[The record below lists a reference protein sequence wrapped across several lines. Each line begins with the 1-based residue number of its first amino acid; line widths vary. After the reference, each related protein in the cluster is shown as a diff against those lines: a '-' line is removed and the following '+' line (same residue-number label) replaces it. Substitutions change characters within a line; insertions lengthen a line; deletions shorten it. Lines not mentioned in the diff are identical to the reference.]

1 MTGLVTGLAIEDVG
15 VRIGGRTLVDGVT
28 LEAPRGAVTG
38 VIGPNGAGKS
48 TLLRAIA
55 GVLPHAGRV
64 TLDGAPLP
72 RPGSR
77 ARARLIGFLPQGQDV
92 HWPVTARRAVELGR
106 LPHLGPWQSL
116 ARADVAAV
124 EAALAKT
131 DSTRFADRPVTA
143 LSGGERAR
151 VLLARVLA
159 AHTAVILADEPVAA
173 LDPGHQLAVM
183 EMLCDEARAEHRAVV
198 VVLHDLSLAAR
209 ACERLVLMDQ
219 GRVVTAGPAE
229 AVLASPWLDRVY
241 AVRFGQGRVQAVPV
255 VTPVRRLDVEECRRE
270 PQRHA
275 S

>member
-1 MTGLVTGLAIEDVG
+1 MTGLATEDVG
-15 VRIGGRTLVDGVT
+15 VRVGGRSLVDGVS

-77 ARARLIGFLPQGQDV
+77 TRARLVGYLPQCQDV

-106 LPHLGPWQSL
+106 LPHLGPWSSL
-116 ARADVAAV
+116 SRADTAEVD
-124 EAALAKT
+124 AALTKT
-131 DSTRFADRPVTA
+131 DSTRFADATVTT

-159 AHTAVILADEPVAA
+159 AQTAVVLADEPVAA

-183 EMLCDEARAEHRAVV
+183 EMLRDEARAERRAVV

-209 ACERLVLMDQ
+209 ACEHLVLMDG
-219 GRVVTAGPAE
+219 GRVVMAGPADE
-229 AVLASPWLDRVY
+229 VLGSPWLDRTY
-241 AVRFGQGRVQAVPV
+241 AVQFGQGHVRSVPV
-255 VTPVRRLDVEECRRE
+255 VTPVRRLEAGEHRPEEH
-270 PQRHA
+270 RHA

>member
-1 MTGLVTGLAIEDVG
+1 MTGLTVEDMG
-15 VRIGGRTLVDGVT
+15 VRIGGRSLVEAVG

-38 VIGPNGAGKS
+38 IIGPNGAGKS

-55 GVLPHAGRV
+55 GVLPHTGRV

-72 RPGSR
+72 RLGSR
-77 ARARLIGFLPQGQDV
+77 ARGRLIGYLPQGHDV

-116 ARADVAAV
+116 ARTDMAAV

-159 AHTAVILADEPVAA
+159 ARTAVVLADEPVAA

-183 EMLCDEARAEHRAVV
+183 EMLCDEARAEHRVVV

-209 ACERLVLMDQ
+209 ACEHLVLMDG

-229 AVLASPWLDRVY
+229 TVLASPWLDRTY
-241 AVRFGQGRVQAVPV
+241 AVRFGQGHVQSVPV
-255 VTPVRRLDVEECRRE
+255 VTPVRRLAAGERPPDT
-270 PQRHA
+270 QRQA